1 MIQSIHSF
9 RRRFDSDVFVF
20 MGVSPEELNIEED
33 DKVIPIADDIMQV
46 PEEMMRKEQSVLA
59 TPSLR
64 VPLVAFVPTER
75 LSFPTLV
82 QKTTKPIAE
91 STESEVED
99 IVSYSPEPEIHESQ
113 AADSWTLVP
122 SIFPF
127 NQHYQLVFFTTVE
140 LFGKKVRNPHSRFYL

>member
-9 RRRFDSDVFVF
+9 RRRFDSDTFVF

-33 DKVIPIADDIMQV
+33 DNVIPIATDIMQV

-64 VPLVAFVPTER
+64 VPLVGSVPTER
-75 LSFPTLV
+75 LSFPTLI
-82 QKTTKPIAE
+82 QITTKPVVE
-91 STESEVED
+91 STEREVED
-99 IVSYSPEPEIHESQ
+99 IISYSPKPEVHESQ
-113 AADSWTLVP
+113 AADSWTLAP
-122 SIFPF
+122 SILPF

-140 LFGKKVRNPHSRFYL
+140 LFGKKVRNPHSRFYV